1 MPYRTHV
8 HYPLPPFPPSS
19 RPVTRECRMHQDIIH
34 LRASQISS
42 PYPKPSWLPSPP
54 FYVWPPSMLSMLLF
68 RALHLRVL
76 NCISQ
81 IPQRREE
88 PRLLGTIKNL
98 AGIPTAKF
106 GSVPWRV
113 NRIRRRKAE
122 TKFLFL
128 PGDWHDSHNP
138 MGIDRE
144 LDRFLERRGQHILRG
159 LVALCP
165 RARARNK
172 NESKYEP

>member
-1 MPYRTHV
+1 
-8 HYPLPPFPPSS
+8 
-19 RPVTRECRMHQDIIH
+19 MHQDIIH
-34 LRASQISS
+34 SRASEISS

-81 IPQRREE
+81 IPSSS
-88 PRLLGTIKNL
+88 G
-98 AGIPTAKF
+98 G
-106 GSVPWRV
+106 
-113 NRIRRRKAE
+113 AE
-122 TKFLFL
+122 TTRHDQKSCRDSYGEVRVSTVAGKPDPTSKGRDKFLFLFL
-128 PGDWHDSHNP
+128 PGDRHDSHNP
-138 MGIDRE
+138 MGINRE

-159 LVALCP
+159 LVALCL